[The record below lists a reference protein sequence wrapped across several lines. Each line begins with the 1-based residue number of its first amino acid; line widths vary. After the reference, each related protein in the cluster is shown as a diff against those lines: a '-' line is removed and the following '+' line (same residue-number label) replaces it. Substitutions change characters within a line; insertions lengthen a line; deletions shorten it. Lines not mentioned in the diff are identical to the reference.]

1 MADVGQTV
9 RSNEQMMQSM
19 KGATSK
25 FTCVESCQ
33 THSKTLQHCWVA

>member
-1 MADVGQTV
+1 MHFSRYGCAGEYVADTGQTV

-25 FTCVESCQ
+25 RICQ
-33 THSKTLQHCWVA
+33 SL

>member
-1 MADVGQTV
+1 VVIVWHLALLANLQQTV

-25 FTCVESCQ
+25 SSPSQRCM
-33 THSKTLQHCWVA
+33 HY